1 MQTRSLGTIGLIM
14 TLPIVAAAC
23 TNSPNLVRYPSP
35 STAPPAPVSIVQ
47 EDVRVN
53 VSSAVIQSARASDT
67 DIAPIVRQAL
77 RRITH
82 LLPGLDVRVDVGVNP
97 KDGIREIGVVGRTDP
112 NTGDVTIALDPAFR
126 DFETTLRVWLPV
138 TLAHELDHAQRINS
152 GPGVGHTLLD
162 AMVFEGV
169 ADAFSIQAFPQ
180 TPPIPWDHAL
190 SLTEE
195 KAAWRQ
201 AKGKLN
207 LLLDMSEYRS
217 WFLGMG
223 PVPRWTGYTLG
234 FRIVS
239 GFLER
244 HPHETA
250 ASITSFAA
258 NRILQGS
265 GLGVSRSGRDRITP
279 RHTGRRPSRDPRG
292 QPHLRL
298 PVAEALC
305 PRYLPLAQTIDSHPD
320 GAQMSGTASYRLCCG
335 VMNTHLVEA
344 MPGPFGGPSV

>member
-1 MQTRSLGTIGLIM
+1 
-14 TLPIVAAAC
+14 
-23 TNSPNLVRYPSP
+23 
-35 STAPPAPVSIVQ
+35 
-47 EDVRVN
+47 
-53 VSSAVIQSARASDT
+53 
-67 DIAPIVRQAL
+67 
-77 RRITH
+77 
-82 LLPGLDVRVDVGVNP
+82 
-97 KDGIREIGVVGRTDP
+97 VVGRSDP

-169 ADAFSIQAFPQ
+169 ADAFSIQAFPY

-190 SLTEE
+190 SPSEE
-195 KAAWRQ
+195 KVAWHQ

-207 LLLDMSEYRS
+207 LLLDMPEYRS

-239 GFLER
+239 GFLAR

-250 ASITSFAA
+250 ASITSFSAT
-258 NRILQGS
+258 RILQGS
-265 GLGVSRSGRDRITP
+265 GLGVSRSGRDRIARNTLGRGRAGILEVNRISACP
-279 RHTGRRPSRDPRG
+279 SPKLSASGTSRSLIRSILIRTGRR
-292 QPHLRL
+292 
-298 PVAEALC
+298 C
-305 PRYLPLAQTIDSHPD
+305 PEPP
-320 GAQMSGTASYRLCCG
+320 YRLCWG
-335 VMNTHLVEA
+335 VMNAHLVEA
-344 MPGPFGGPSV
+344 MPGPFVGPSV

>member
-1 MQTRSLGTIGLIM
+1 VRTRSLSALGLIV

-35 STAPPAPVSIVQ
+35 STARPAAVSIVR
-47 EDVRVN
+47 EGVTVD
-53 VSSAVIQSARASDT
+53 VSSAVIQSAQASDT

-77 RRITH
+77 RRITS
-82 LLPGLDVRVDVGVNP
+82 LLPGLDAQVDVGVDP
-97 KDGIREIGVVGRTDP
+97 KGAIREIGVVGRSDP
-112 NTGDVTIALDPAFR
+112 STGDVTIVLDPAFR
-126 DFETTLRVWLPV
+126 DLATTLRVWLPV
-138 TLAHELDHAQRINS
+138 TLAHELNHAQRINS

-190 SLTEE
+190 SPTEE

-207 LLLDMSEYRS
+207 LLLDIAEYRS
-217 WFLGMG
+217 WFLGTG

-239 GFLER
+239 GFLGR
-244 HPHETA
+244 HPHQTA
-250 ASITSFAA
+250 ASITSLRAA
-258 NRILQGS
+258 LIFQES
-265 GLGVSRSGRDRITP
+265 GLQAARSNG
-279 RHTGRRPSRDPRG
+279 
-292 QPHLRL
+292 
-298 PVAEALC
+298 
-305 PRYLPLAQTIDSHPD
+305 
-320 GAQMSGTASYRLCCG
+320 
-335 VMNTHLVEA
+335 
-344 MPGPFGGPSV
+344 